1 MYKKVAQK
9 LLKISS
15 IVSLTL
21 GVISA
26 LSILLITVAF
36 FVGQSD
42 LNIAKIFIV
51 DIVLIIIAIAV
62 FFFFFGIYEL
72 LKHIVLVENELE
84 HVEEEIEIIEKN
96 N

>member
-1 MYKKVAQK
+1 MYKKVARK
-9 LLKISS
+9 LLKVSS
-15 IVSLTL
+15 IVSLAL

-26 LSILLITVAF
+26 LSILLIAVAF
-36 FVGQSD
+36 FVSQKD

-51 DIVLIIIAIAV
+51 DIVLIIIAVAI

-84 HVEEEIEIIEKN
+84 HIEEEIKGKS
-96 N
+96 